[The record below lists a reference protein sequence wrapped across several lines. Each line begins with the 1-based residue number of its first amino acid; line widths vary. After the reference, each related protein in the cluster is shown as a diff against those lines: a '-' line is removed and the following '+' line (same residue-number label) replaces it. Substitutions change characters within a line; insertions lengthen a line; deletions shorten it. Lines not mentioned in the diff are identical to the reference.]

1 MIKLAMVAQSAR
13 VSTSI
18 NYMEKHEM
26 THRATIENR
35 DGYLSSGF
43 IERMARRY
51 LGDGVVDDLPR
62 YVRGTRK
69 GQLKGRLEWQKVEKG
84 GWVRVYGEA
93 GNGYVERRVNQVIK
107 VELTLPEWGKEP
119 VKVATWDWERE
130 TERNAVKVKRH

>member
-1 MIKLAMVAQSAR
+1 MTQRAAIKYR
-13 VSTSI
+13 GG
-18 NYMEKHEM
+18 YMFSE
-26 THRATIENR
+26 
-35 DGYLSSGF
+35 F
-43 IERMARRY
+43 IEGMARRY
-51 LGDGVVDDLPR
+51 LGNDVVDGLPR

-69 GQLKGRLEWQKVEKG
+69 GKLKGRLEWQKVEKG

-130 TERNAVKVKRH
+130 TERDVVKVKRH